1 MFCFWCEV
9 LLETSYN
16 GNVGELRAGDGSQE
30 ALAITESSASFSLS
44 DSTTD
49 RARNRRADDELD
61 ITRRLCI
68 EPDADVLT
76 RAGVRATDELEG
88 NASMSVSCQA
98 SLTLTRHLRRVL
110 SSDSTSRSTFIKGH
124 FLSNSEFLVGSNKH
138 KFHHIPVLSLFLGHR
153 GVSENKS
160 IV

>member
-16 GNVGELRAGDGSQE
+16 GNVGELRTGDGPQE

-88 NASMSVSCQA
+88 NASMSVSFQV
-98 SLTLTRHLRRVL
+98 SLSTLTRHLRRVFTG

-124 FLSNSEFLVGSNKH
+124 FLRISNF
-138 KFHHIPVLSLFLGHR
+138 
-153 GVSENKS
+153 
-160 IV
+160 